1 MSDYYNPYRNPYPG
15 QQPEQPSSQN
25 PDYPQPQNQ
34 SWEQKPRH
42 SQESP
47 PNDSQ
52 NRSGSQDRTG
62 FQGQAT
68 PQNQAG
74 FQGQSST
81 QNQAGFQGQSST
93 QNQAGWQNDPT
104 LKNMDLKKLA
114 FLSELASQSGGK
126 SMDTLLPFL
135 ISANKNANS
144 MGLQFSDAETDLIV
158 NLLKSRMSPQEQSR
172 IDMLRKMADILGKK

>member
-34 SWEQKPRH
+34 SWEQEPRH

-68 PQNQAG
+68 P
-74 FQGQSST
+74 

>member
-81 QNQAGFQGQSST
+81 QNQT
-93 QNQAGWQNDPT
+93 GWQNDPT

>member
-62 FQGQAT
+62 FHGQAT

-81 QNQAGFQGQSST
+81 QNQT
-93 QNQAGWQNDPT
+93 GWQNDPT

-135 ISANKNANS
+135 MSANKNANS

>member
-34 SWEQKPRH
+34 SWEQEPRH

-81 QNQAGFQGQSST
+81 QNQT
-93 QNQAGWQNDPT
+93 GWQNDPT

>member
-47 PNDSQ
+47 PNESQ

-68 PQNQAG
+68 P
-74 FQGQSST
+74 

-135 ISANKNANS
+135 IYANKNANS

>member
-81 QNQAGFQGQSST
+81 QNQT
-93 QNQAGWQNDPT
+93 GWQNDPT

-135 ISANKNANS
+135 MSANKNANS

>member
-25 PDYPQPQNQ
+25 PDYLQPQNQ

-81 QNQAGFQGQSST
+81 QT
-93 QNQAGWQNDPT
+93 QAGWQNDPT
-104 LKNMDLKKLA
+104 LNNMDLKKLA

>member
-62 FQGQAT
+62 FQGHAT
-68 PQNQAG
+68 P
-74 FQGQSST
+74 

>member
-25 PDYPQPQNQ
+25 PDYPQPQHQ

-68 PQNQAG
+68 P
-74 FQGQSST
+74 

>member
-34 SWEQKPRH
+34 SWDQKPRH

-47 PNDSQ
+47 PNYSQ

-74 FQGQSST
+74 FQGQSI
-81 QNQAGFQGQSST
+81 T